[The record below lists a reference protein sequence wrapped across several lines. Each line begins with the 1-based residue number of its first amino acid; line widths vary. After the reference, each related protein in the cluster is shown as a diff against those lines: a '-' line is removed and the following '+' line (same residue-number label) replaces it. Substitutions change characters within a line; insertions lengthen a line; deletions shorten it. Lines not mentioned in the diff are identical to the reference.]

1 MKQLITLILLTA
13 MTACGTVQNGQIDDT
28 SVTLTDVTEN
38 TETNESVDN
47 MSAIKMTI
55 GEAEFSITLADND
68 TARAFTER
76 LPMTLDMSELNG
88 NEKYF
93 YLDENLPSASQ
104 SHGQIS
110 TGDLMLY
117 GDSCVVLFYKDFQT
131 SYSYTR
137 LGKVQDTSGLAD
149 AVGKSD
155 VTITF
160 EVTHQKR

>member
-1 MKQLITLILLTA
+1 MKQLIALMLLTA
-13 MTACGTVQNGQIDDT
+13 MTACGTAQTAQ
-28 SVTLTDVTEN
+28 LDVTSTTQTGVDEN
-38 TETNESVDN
+38 AESNESGDN
-47 MSAIKMTI
+47 MATLKMTI
-55 GEAEFSITLADND
+55 GEEEFSIALADND
-68 TARAFTER
+68 TARAFMER

-93 YLDENLPSASQ
+93 YLDESLPSAARNP
-104 SHGQIS
+104 GQIS

-137 LGKVQDTSGLAD
+137 LGKVQDASGLAD

-155 VTITF
+155 VTVTF
-160 EVTHQKR
+160 EAAQ